1 MRKQSQVGLK
11 ISASEFLGRDVVS
24 ARDFKREHFEHV
36 VRSVEDLEKRPGSL
50 DGALKGK
57 LAALLFFEPSTR
69 TYSSFQIAAERLGM
83 RVTGFAGPT
92 GSSITKGETLH
103 DTVKMFEGYG
113 ADIFVIRHSKMGAA
127 RFAAEISDRP
137 VISAGDGS
145 REHPTQA
152 MVDLYAINR
161 AFGKIDGLKVG
172 MLGDLRYGRTSSS
185 LAYALSNFD
194 VEITFIA
201 PDALQMR
208 PEVVQLLTQRGV
220 TPKKESALKAVAGKL
235 DVLYVTRIQKERIPD
250 PTEFE
255 KVKGM
260 YEVNLEALRE
270 AKPSLKVLHPLP
282 RVDELSTDLDE
293 TNYAQYFVQAAG
305 GLPLRMVL
313 LNLIMGGGR

>member
-1 MRKQSQVGLK
+1 MLL
-11 ISASEFLGRDVVS
+11 A
-24 ARDFKREHFEHV
+24 A
-36 VRSVEDLEKRPGSL
+36 EDLEKRPGSI
-50 DGALKGK
+50 DGALEGK

-83 RVTGFAGPT
+83 KVSGFAGPT
-92 GSSITKGETLH
+92 GSSVTKGETLH

-113 ADIFVIRHSKMGAA
+113 ADVFVIRHNKMGAA
-127 RFAAEISDRP
+127 SFAAEISDTP

-152 MVDLYAINR
+152 MLDLHAMRR

-201 PDALQMR
+201 PDSLQMR
-208 PEVVQLLTQRGV
+208 PEVVHFLTQRGV
-220 TPKKESALKAVAGKL
+220 KARKERALRNVVGDL

-260 YEVNLEALRE
+260 YEVNLETLE
-270 AKPSLKVLHPLP
+270 GAKPSLKVMHPLP
-282 RVDELSTDLDE
+282 RVDELSTELDE
-293 TNYAQYFVQAAG
+293 TDYAHYFVQAAG
-305 GLPLRMVL
+305 GLPLRMAL
-313 LNLIMGGGR
+313 LNLILGGAE

>member
-1 MRKQSQVGLK
+1 MMVLN
-11 ISASEFLGRDVVS
+11 SAFLGRDVIS
-24 ARDFKREHFEHV
+24 ARDFKRVQFEEILRRV
-36 VRSVEDLEKRPGSL
+36 DDLEKNAGSL
-50 DGALKGK
+50 DGVLKGK
-57 LAALLFFEPSTR
+57 MAALLFFEPSTR

-83 RVTGFAGPT
+83 RVSGFAGPT

-103 DTVKMFEGYG
+103 DTVRMFEGYG
-113 ADIFVIRHSKMGAA
+113 ADVFVIRHSKMGAA
-127 RFAAEISDRP
+127 RFAAEISNVP

-152 MVDLYAINR
+152 MTDLYAIRR

-208 PEVVQLLTQRGV
+208 AEVTHLLKQRGV
-220 TPKKESALKAVAGKL
+220 PPKKESALKNVVGSL

-250 PTEFE
+250 PTEYE
-255 KVKGM
+255 IVKGM
-260 YEVNLEALRE
+260 YEVNLEALKD

-282 RVDELSTDLDE
+282 RVDELATEIDG

-313 LNLIMGGGR
+313 LDLILGGAG